1 MTYRFIIDDQPF
13 RTIPAVII
21 DSRAETPIANQ
32 IGAVIKAYT
41 DSQVALVTD
50 SVIAYKIETG
60 TGSIAGYFTL
70 QVILGNQTAQLQQFV
85 LRPAFKQ
92 FLSEISAQID
102 TFITELQWKPDF
114 LF

>member
-21 DSRAETPIANQ
+21 DSRAGTPLANQ
-32 IGAVIKAYT
+32 IGAVIKSYT

-50 SVIAYKIETG
+50 SVIPYKIETG
-60 TGSIAGYFTL
+60 AGSLAGYFTL
-70 QVILGNQTAQLQQFV
+70 QVILGNQIAQLQQFV

-92 FLSEISAQID
+92 FLSGISVQID
-102 TFITELQWKPDF
+102 TFITTNNWKSDY

>member
-1 MTYRFIIDDQPF
+1 MTYSFIIDDQPF

-21 DSRAETPIANQ
+21 DSRAGTPLAHQ
-32 IGAVIKAYT
+32 IGTVIKAYT

-50 SVIAYKIETG
+50 SVLVYKIESNLG
-60 TGSIAGYFTL
+60 NIAGYFTL

>member
-1 MTYRFIIDDQPF
+1 MIYNFIYDDQPF
-13 RTIPAVII
+13 RTIPAVLI
-21 DSRAETPIANQ
+21 DSRAGTSIENQ
-32 IGAVIKAYT
+32 VGSVIKAYT

-50 SVIAYKIETG
+50 AVIPYKIESD

-70 QVILGNQTAQLQQFV
+70 QVVLGNQTAQLQQFV

-92 FLSEISAQID
+92 FLSEISAQIN
-102 TFITELQWKPDF
+102 TFITGGQWKPDF